1 MTATGPARGDQMK
14 WVLPVLLMALGVLLG
29 LSDQSATGTSGGL
42 RVPALVAALLLVA
55 QGFDVFLRADDVSRR
70 TVLGGVGEMH
80 RRSTAPG
87 RGRTVPARVT
97 AAGRRIEAAVA
108 CGLLL
113 LAVWLGL
120 ATLKYTEAPRSLG
133 SLSLV
138 ASFLI
143 FAFGWQVL
151 TDNRKS
157 RR

>member
-1 MTATGPARGDQMK
+1 
-14 WVLPVLLMALGVLLG
+14 LMALGVFLG

-55 QGFDVFLRADDVSRR
+55 QGFDMLLRTDTVNHR
-70 TVLGGVGEMH
+70 TVLGGAGELH
-80 RRSTAPG
+80 RRNTALG
-87 RGRTVPARVT
+87 RARTVQARTT
-97 AAGRRIEAAVA
+97 AAGRRIESAVA

-120 ATLKYTEAPRSLG
+120 ATLKYAEAPRFLG

-138 ASFLI
+138 ASFLL

-151 TDNRKS
+151 TDSRKS

>member
-1 MTATGPARGDQMK
+1 VK
-14 WVLPVLLMALGVLLG
+14 WVVPVLLMALGVLLG

-55 QGFDVFLRADDVSRR
+55 QGFDMFLRADAVQRGA
-70 TVLGGVGEMH
+70 VLGEGGEML
-80 RRSTAPG
+80 RTTTALG
-87 RGRTVPARVT
+87 RVHPRAAPAHGV
-97 AAGRRIEAAVA
+97 ALGRRVETAVA

-120 ATLKYTEAPRSLG
+120 ATLRYTEAPRSLG

-138 ASFLI
+138 ASFLL

-151 TDNRKS
+151 TDGRRS
-157 RR
+157 RP